1 MKRLAL
7 TLCVGHLLMPI
18 TSIFILFESF
28 LHIRVYFV
36 LIFPLDL
43 LYHAIGTTANQITRK
58 MLHIFHSITSNL
70 PIIML
75 CNALSDHVVA

>member
-43 LYHAIGTTANQITRK
+43 FYHAIGTTANQIT
-58 MLHIFHSITSNL
+58 
-70 PIIML
+70 
-75 CNALSDHVVA
+75 